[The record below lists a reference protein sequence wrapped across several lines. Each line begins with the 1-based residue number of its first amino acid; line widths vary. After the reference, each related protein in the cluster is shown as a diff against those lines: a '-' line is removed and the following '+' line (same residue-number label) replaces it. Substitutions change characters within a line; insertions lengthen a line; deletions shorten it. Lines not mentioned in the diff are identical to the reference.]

1 MSQDF
6 QTLMQQVQAGSPEA
20 ATELVE
26 AFGPHLIRVVRRH
39 LDRKLRA
46 KFDSVDFVQAVW
58 GSFFANSHR
67 LGTFDQPEQLVA
79 FLVTLARNKVVEE
92 FRRRLQT
99 KKHNVNR
106 ESPLPAGADGNAD
119 LISGRYPTP
128 SQVAIAREQWDQLLA
143 GQPDHY
149 QQIIQLR
156 YQGATYR
163 EIAEQLEI
171 TERTARRVI
180 DRLFRERCP

>member
-1 MSQDF
+1 
-6 QTLMQQVQAGSPEA
+6 MQQVQAGSPEA
-20 ATELVE
+20 AAELLE
-26 AFGPHLIRVVRRH
+26 TFGPHLIRVVRRH
-39 LDRKLRA
+39 LDRRLRT

-58 GSFFANSHR
+58 GSFFANAQH
-67 LGTFDQPEQLVA
+67 LEAFDQPEQLVA
-79 FLVTLARNKVVEE
+79 FLVTLARNKIVEE
-92 FRRRLQT
+92 FRRRFQT
-99 KKHNVNR
+99 KKYNINR
-106 ESPLPAGADGNAD
+106 ESPLPVDAD

-128 SQVAIAREQWDQLLA
+128 SQVAIAREQWDHLLA

-149 QQIIQLR
+149 QRIIQLR

-163 EIAEQLEI
+163 EIEKQLGI

>member
-1 MSQDF
+1 MSKDF
-6 QTLMQQVQAGSPEA
+6 QTLMQQVKAGSSEA
-20 ATELVE
+20 EAELLE
-26 AFGPHLIRVVRRH
+26 TFGPHLIRVVRRH

-58 GSFFANSHR
+58 GSFFANYHR

-79 FLVTLARNKVVEE
+79 FLATLARNKVVEE
-92 FRRRLQT
+92 FRRRLQSQ
-99 KKHNVNR
+99 KYNIKR
-106 ESPLPAGADGNAD
+106 ESPLPGGADGDAD
-119 LISGRYPTP
+119 LLPGHCPTP
-128 SQVAIAREQWDQLLA
+128 SQVAVAREQWDQLLA
-143 GQPDHY
+143 DQPVHY
-149 QQIIQLR
+149 QRIIQLR

-180 DRLFRERCP
+180 DRLFHERCT